1 MIFHFTQEVVIF
13 KMDKLYEWI
22 VFELY
27 KMDKLYEWIV
37 FENAE
42 ILSK

>member
-1 MIFHFTQEVVIF
+1 
-13 KMDKLYEWI
+13 MDKLYEWI